1 MIMGWD
7 GSRADSEER
16 SSHRDV
22 GHSQLAFL
30 KMATRQALRSN
41 NSGKM
46 LASSIAE

>member
-1 MIMGWD
+1 MGWD